1 MRPLLDRIEAFGNLH
16 PNSIALSEPQR
27 TVTYGALPQTI
38 HDVSR
43 ELNALGIKRLAI
55 YGDNTIDWA
64 LIDLAASTSNITVVP
79 IPLFFSNA
87 QIQHLCQASRVDA
100 IFADRP
106 FPIAMGKEISA
117 TTLKG
122 HFIQLSVSSHIP
134 DPMAPTAPAGNK
146 ITFTS
151 GSTGEPKGACLGTD
165 TLLTITSSL
174 ASALTSSELGP
185 HLCLLP
191 FSTLLENVAGIYLPL
206 WMGRE
211 LCIDSPARLGLQS
224 NHQFDAPVFCQQ
236 VQATGAESVILLPQ
250 MLKDLLEYG
259 ETELLSALKF
269 IAVGGGKVAPDLL
282 RRAQKAGLR
291 VYEGYGLTEC
301 GSCVALNTP
310 EATRIGSVG
319 KPLPHAHVRIADD
332 GEIWVT
338 GAAMQG
344 YLADRVVL
352 SEIAT
357 GDAGHLDNDGF
368 LYVTGR
374 IKNVLVSSFGRN
386 ISPEWVEGQLLSV
399 PEIEQAM
406 VFGEAQPHLSAV
418 LVVDDAIND
427 QQLNLLLHEVNSELP
442 DYAQVV
448 SWTRTS
454 QRFCVEDET
463 MTETGK
469 PRRDQIASRY
479 EALYRHQ
486 GVAA

>member
-1 MRPLLDRIEAFGNLH
+1 MEPLLNRIAEIGAQY
-16 PNSIALSEPQR
+16 PTRIALGETQR
-27 TVTYGALPQTI
+27 TISYGALPHHLRDI
-38 HDVSR
+38 SA
-43 ELNALGIKRLAI
+43 ELGALGIRRLGI

-64 LIDLAASTSNITVVP
+64 LIDLAAMSSNIIVVP

-87 QIQHLCQASRVDA
+87 QIQHLCEASKVDA

-106 FPIAMGKEISA
+106 FPISVDTKISA
-117 TTLKG
+117 KTLNG
-122 HFIQLSVSSHIP
+122 HFMKLPVSLENPNQSERS
-134 DPMAPTAPAGNK
+134 APPFQK

-151 GSTGEPKGACLGTD
+151 GSTGDPKGACLSTD

-174 ASALTSSELGP
+174 ASALTSSELGS

-206 WMGRE
+206 WMGRTV
-211 LCIDSPARLGLQS
+211 CIDSPTKLGLLS
-224 NHQFDAPVFCQQ
+224 NHQFDTQIFCNQ
-236 VQATGAESVILLPQ
+236 VQASGAESVILMPQ
-250 MLKDLLEYG
+250 MLKDIIERGDAMRLK
-259 ETELLSALKF
+259 ALKF
-269 IAVGGGKVAPDLL
+269 IAVGGGKVAPELL
-282 RRAQKAGLR
+282 RRAHQAGLQ

-319 KPLPHAHVRIADD
+319 KPLPHARVRVSDD

-344 YLADRVVL
+344 YLADTVTL

-357 GDAGHLDNDGF
+357 GDAGHLDEDGF

-386 ISPEWVEGQLLSV
+386 ISPERIEGQLLSV
-399 PEIEQAM
+399 PEIEQAI
-406 VFGEAQPHLSAV
+406 VFGEAQPQLSAALV
-418 LVVDDAIND
+418 LDDAISD
-427 QQLNLLLHEVNSELP
+427 ERLRLLIEKINARLP
-442 DYAQVV
+442 DYARIM

-454 QRFCVEDET
+454 RRFSVEDGT
-463 MTETGK
+463 MTDTGK
-469 PRRDQIASRY
+469 PRRDRIAHRY
-479 EALYRHQ
+479 EAASRQ
-486 GVAA
+486 QEVAA